1 MVVVGGAD
9 AGVGLPASNALA
21 ALVSRV
27 MCMRSR
33 EGRMFPGGWAG
44 SGGGAVLGIFEYFV
58 NEKRSINQSLR
69 KALRSEAHFL
79 GAPPTP

>member
-44 SGGGAVLGIFEYFV
+44 SGGGAVLDATETLGRGPSPRTAQLTLPEGWTQVSFV
-58 NEKRSINQSLR
+58 LEKRD
-69 KALRSEAHFL
+69 
-79 GAPPTP
+79 